1 MEYVKLNND
10 VEMPVLG
17 YGVYQVTPAESER
30 FVSEAIQ
37 VGYRSIDTAQAYGN
51 ENGVGTA
58 VRKSGIPRNQ
68 FFLTTKIWISNAG
81 YEKARASI
89 EESLRQLQTE
99 YIDLLLIHQPFNDY
113 YGSWR
118 AMEDLYKEGKIRAIG
133 VCNFE
138 ADRLVDLI
146 LNSEKL
152 KNQS

>member
-30 FVSEAIQ
+30 LVSEAIQ

-58 VRKSGIPRNQ
+58 VRKSGISRNQ

-81 YEKARASI
+81 YEKARTSI
-89 EESLRQLQTE
+89 EESLRHLPSGE
-99 YIDLLLIHQPFNDY
+99 CA
-113 YGSWR
+113 S
-118 AMEDLYKEGKIRAIG
+118 AA
-133 VCNFE
+133 
-138 ADRLVDLI
+138 
-146 LNSEKL
+146 
-152 KNQS
+152 